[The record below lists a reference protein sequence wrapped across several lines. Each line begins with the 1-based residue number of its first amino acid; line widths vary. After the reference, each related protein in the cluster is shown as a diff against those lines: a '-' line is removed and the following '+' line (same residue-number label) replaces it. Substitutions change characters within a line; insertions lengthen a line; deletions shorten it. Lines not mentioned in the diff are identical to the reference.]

1 MTTTTTATGERDLTP
16 DLVEPDR
23 PPQRTRSAV
32 DLARRLY
39 GALRYEILIVA
50 VLAGS
55 FLARWLLA
63 DRNSYWLDEL
73 YSVAIYGIW
82 NPSAGAAVER
92 LANTSVH
99 PPLYQ
104 AILYVWMDLF
114 GDTERASRSLSN
126 LYITLATLFLYL
138 LVRNTLSRRV
148 ALWSAVT
155 FALMSAPMEFGL
167 MTRSYA
173 QTIFLA
179 TLSSYALLRLMRV
192 GADRGWRRALLSP
205 TAALLYAANVALLLT
220 HYFNA
225 FFYVAQGVI
234 AGIFVLCA
242 LPRRR
247 WLAGLGAV
255 AAMYA
260 VQGATFVLAWADV
273 LLRTYRRRAGAFPV
287 EEQGL
292 QTPWDLLKTTVTPN
306 IDAPWPIWVI
316 ALLVAAVVIARA
328 VRGLLGGRDLTI
340 DRQRA
345 WTVLYLFGWLVLPL
359 VVLVLAFLITGTARY
374 NFKYVLYA
382 MPALAPLVV
391 LTIGEAARLVGA
403 GWRSLRGRHLDA
415 AALTDVALVV
425 VIVTLV
431 IPGTLRGISWDRS
444 DFRGGAQRIVATIES
459 DPGSSYVLYDTA
471 FRDTSVL
478 NYYLARYS
486 GEVRVDGIIRVGQER
501 VDQGFPFE
509 SGRTEIERHDFLI
522 VAFINHPIT
531 QFPNALRR
539 LTERYPVYFRQVDD
553 KGKGLIIFR
562 VDHLQ
567 ERPEPR

>member
-1 MTTTTTATGERDLTP
+1 MTTTTTATGERDLTS
-16 DLVEPDR
+16 DLAEPDR

-39 GALRYEILIVA
+39 GALRHEILIIA

-55 FLARWLLA
+55 FLARWLVA

-114 GDTERASRSLSN
+114 GDTERSSRSLSN

-138 LVRNTLSRRV
+138 LVRDTLSRRV

-155 FALMSAPMEFGL
+155 FALMYAPMQFGL

-220 HYFNA
+220 HYYNA

-260 VQGATFVLAWADV
+260 VQGATFALAWGDV
-273 LLRTYRRRAGAFPV
+273 LLRTYRRRAGSFSV

-306 IDAPWPIWVI
+306 IDPPWPIWVI
-316 ALLVAAVVIARA
+316 GLLVAAVVVARA
-328 VRGLLGGRDLTI
+328 GRGLLGGRELTI

-374 NFKYVLYA
+374 NEKYVLYA

-391 LTIGEAARLVGA
+391 LTIGEAARLAGA
-403 GWRSLRGRHLDA
+403 GWRRVRWRHLDA
-415 AALTDVALVV
+415 AALTDFALVV
-425 VIVTLV
+425 VIVALV
-431 IPGTLRGISWDRS
+431 IPGTLRGVSWDRS

-486 GEVRVDGIIRVGQER
+486 DGVRVDGIIRVGQER
-501 VDQGFPFE
+501 LDQGFPFE

-562 VDHLQ
+562 VH
-567 ERPEPR
+567 PVSP

>member
-1 MTTTTTATGERDLTP
+1 MTTTTTTATGERALTP
-16 DLVEPDR
+16 DLAEPDR

-32 DLARRLY
+32 DLATRLC
-39 GALRYEILIVA
+39 GALRQEILIIA
-50 VLAGS
+50 VLVGS
-55 FLARWLLA
+55 FLARWLVA

-73 YSVAIYGIW
+73 LSVARYGIW
-82 NPSAGAAVER
+82 NPSVGAAVER
-92 LANTSVH
+92 LATASVH

-104 AILYVWMDLF
+104 AILYVWMELF

-138 LVRNTLSRRV
+138 LLRDTLSRRV

-155 FALMSAPMEFGL
+155 FALMYSPMRFGL
-167 MTRSYA
+167 ETRSYA

-179 TLSSYALLRLMRV
+179 TLSSYALVRLMRV

-205 TAALLYAANVALLLT
+205 TAALLYTANVALLLT

-225 FFYVAQGVI
+225 FFYVAQGII
-234 AGIFVLCA
+234 AGIFVLWA

-247 WLAGLGAV
+247 WLAGLCAV
-255 AAMYA
+255 AATYA
-260 VQGATFVLAWADV
+260 VQGATFALAWGAV
-273 LLRTYRRRAGAFPV
+273 LVRTYRRMAGAYSV
-287 EEQGL
+287 EEEGL
-292 QTPWDLLKTTVTPN
+292 KTPWELLKTTVTPN
-306 IDAPWPIWVI
+306 IDPPWPIWVI
-316 ALLVAAVVIARA
+316 ALLVAVVVIWRA
-328 VRGLLGGRDLTI
+328 GKGLLGGRELTS

-374 NFKYVLYA
+374 SARYVLYA

-403 GWRSLRGRHLDA
+403 GWRRVRGRGLDA
-415 AALTDVALVV
+415 VALTDVALIVV
-425 VIVTLV
+425 LVALV
-431 IPGTLRGISWDRS
+431 IPGTLRAVSS
-444 DFRGGAQRIVATIES
+444 DSGDWRGTAQRIVATIES

-471 FRDTSVL
+471 FGSSVL
-478 NYYLARYS
+478 DYYLARYS
-486 GEVRVDGIIRVGQER
+486 DEVRVGGVIRVGQEQL
-501 VDQGFPFE
+501 DQGFAFE

-522 VAFINHPIT
+522 VAFIHHRTT

-539 LTERYPVYFRQVDD
+539 LPERYPVYLRQVDD
-553 KGKGLIIFR
+553 KGRGLIIFR
-562 VDHLQ
+562 IH
-567 ERPEPR
+567 PEVSR

>member
-16 DLVEPDR
+16 DLAEPDR
-23 PPQRTRSAV
+23 PPQRKRSAV

-39 GALRYEILIVA
+39 GALRREILIIV

-55 FLARWLLA
+55 FLARWLVA

-73 YSVAIYGIW
+73 LSVAIYGIW

-92 LANTSVH
+92 LANASVH

-114 GDTERASRSLSN
+114 GDTERSTRSLSN

-155 FALMSAPMEFGL
+155 FALMYSPMYFGL
-167 MTRSYA
+167 ETRSYA

-179 TLSSYALLRLMRV
+179 TLSSYALVRLMRV

-225 FFYVAQGVI
+225 FFYVAQGVV

-242 LPRRR
+242 LPPRR

-260 VQGATFVLAWADV
+260 MQGATFALASGNVLM
-273 LLRTYRRRAGAFPV
+273 RTYRRRAGSFSV
-287 EEQGL
+287 EEKGL
-292 QTPWDLLKTTVTPN
+292 KTPWDLLKTTVTPN
-306 IDAPWPIWVI
+306 IDPPWPIWVI
-316 ALLVAAVVIARA
+316 ALLVAAVVVARA
-328 VRGLLGGRDLTI
+328 GRGLLGGRELTS
-340 DRQRA
+340 DRQGA

-374 NFKYVLYA
+374 NARYVLYA

-403 GWRSLRGRHLDA
+403 GWRRVRGRGPGRGGVDRRRPGRRHCHAGDPGDA
-415 AALTDVALVV
+415 AG
-425 VIVTLV
+425 
-431 IPGTLRGISWDRS
+431 P
-444 DFRGGAQRIVATIES
+444 F
-459 DPGSSYVLYDTA
+459 
-471 FRDTSVL
+471 
-478 NYYLARYS
+478 
-486 GEVRVDGIIRVGQER
+486 VGQ
-501 VDQGFPFE
+501 
-509 SGRTEIERHDFLI
+509 
-522 VAFINHPIT
+522 
-531 QFPNALRR
+531 
-539 LTERYPVYFRQVDD
+539 
-553 KGKGLIIFR
+553 
-562 VDHLQ
+562 
-567 ERPEPR
+567 

>member
-16 DLVEPDR
+16 ELADR
-23 PPQRTRSAV
+23 PPERTRSAV
-32 DLARRLY
+32 DFARRLY
-39 GALRYEILIVA
+39 VGLRHEILIIA
-50 VLAGS
+50 VMAGS

-104 AILYVWMDLF
+104 AILYIWMDLF

-138 LVRNTLSRRV
+138 LLRDTLSRRT
-148 ALWSAVT
+148 ALWSALT
-155 FALMSAPMEFGL
+155 FALMSAPTEFGL

-179 TLSSYALLRLMRV
+179 TLSSFALVRLMRV

-205 TAALLYAANVALLLT
+205 TAALLFAANVALLLT
-220 HYFNA
+220 HYFNT

-255 AAMYA
+255 TAMYG
-260 VQGATFVLAWADV
+260 VQGATFALAWGDV
-273 LLRTYRRRAGAFPV
+273 LVATYRRRAGAFPV

-292 QTPWDLLKTTVTPN
+292 QTPWELLKTTVTPN
-306 IDAPWPIWVI
+306 IDPPWPIWVI
-316 ALLVAAVVIARA
+316 ALLVAGVVVARA
-328 VRGLLGGRDLTI
+328 VRALLGGRDLTS

-403 GWRSLRGRHLDA
+403 GWCRVRWRHLDA

-444 DFRGGAQRIVATIES
+444 DFRGGAQRIVATIKS

-478 NYYLARYS
+478 DYYLARYS
-486 GEVRVDGIIRVGQER
+486 DDVRVDGIIRVGQER
-501 VDQGFPFE
+501 VDQGFPFD
-509 SGRTEIERHDFLI
+509 SGRTEIERHNFLI
-522 VAFINHPIT
+522 VAFVNHPIT

-539 LTERYPVYFRQVDD
+539 LTERYPVYFRQLDD

-562 VDHLQ
+562 VDHLPD
-567 ERPEPR
+567 RPGPR

>member
-1 MTTTTTATGERDLTP
+1 MTTTTTATGEHDLTS
-16 DLVEPDR
+16 DLAEPDR

-39 GALRYEILIVA
+39 GALRHEILIIA

-55 FLARWLLA
+55 FLARWLVA

-114 GDTERASRSLSN
+114 GDTERSSRSLSN

-138 LVRNTLSRRV
+138 LVRHTLSRRV

-155 FALMSAPMEFGL
+155 FALMYSPMQFGL

-220 HYFNA
+220 HYYNA

-260 VQGATFVLAWADV
+260 VQGATFALAWGDV
-273 LLRTYRRRAGAFPV
+273 LLRTYRRRAGSFSV

-292 QTPWDLLKTTVTPN
+292 QTPWDLLKTTVAPN
-306 IDAPWPIWVI
+306 IDPPWPIWAI
-316 ALLVAAVVIARA
+316 ALLVAAVVVARA

-345 WTVLYLFGWLVLPL
+345 WTVLYLLGWLVLPL

-374 NFKYVLYA
+374 NEKYVLYA

-391 LTIGEAARLVGA
+391 LIIGEAARLVGA
-403 GWRSLRGRHLDA
+403 GWRRVRRRHLDA

-431 IPGTLRGISWDRS
+431 IPGTLRGVSWDRS

-486 GEVRVDGIIRVGQER
+486 DDVRVDGIIRVGQER
-501 VDQGFPFE
+501 LDQGFAFE
-509 SGRTEIERHDFLI
+509 SGRAEIERHDFLI
-522 VAFINHPIT
+522 VAFVNHPIT

-562 VDHLQ
+562 VH
-567 ERPEPR
+567 PVSP

>member
-16 DLVEPDR
+16 DFAEPDR
-23 PPQRTRSAV
+23 PPQRTPSAV
-32 DLARRLY
+32 ALARRLC
-39 GALRYEILIVA
+39 GALRQETLLIIA

-55 FLARWLLA
+55 FLARWLVA

-73 YSVAIYGIW
+73 YSVATYGIW
-82 NPSAGAAVER
+82 NPSAGAAVEQ

-104 AILYVWMDLF
+104 AILYIWIDLF
-114 GDTERASRSLSN
+114 GDTERSSRSLSN

-138 LVRNTLSRRV
+138 LVRDTLSRRV

-155 FALMSAPMEFGL
+155 FALMYSPMYFGL
-167 MTRSYA
+167 ETRSYA

-179 TLSSYALLRLMRV
+179 TLSSYALVRLMRV

-242 LPRRR
+242 LPQRR

-260 VQGATFVLAWADV
+260 VQGATFALAWGDV
-273 LLRTYRRRAGAFPV
+273 LLRTYRRRAGSFSV
-287 EEQGL
+287 EEEGL

-306 IDAPWPIWVI
+306 IDPPWPIWVI
-316 ALLVAAVVIARA
+316 ALVVAAVVVARA
-328 VRGLLGGRDLTI
+328 GRELLGSRELTS
-340 DRQRA
+340 DRQGA

-374 NFKYVLYA
+374 NARYVLYA

-403 GWRSLRGRHLDA
+403 G
-415 AALTDVALVV
+415 
-425 VIVTLV
+425 
-431 IPGTLRGISWDRS
+431 
-444 DFRGGAQRIVATIES
+444 
-459 DPGSSYVLYDTA
+459 
-471 FRDTSVL
+471 
-478 NYYLARYS
+478 
-486 GEVRVDGIIRVGQER
+486 
-501 VDQGFPFE
+501 
-509 SGRTEIERHDFLI
+509 
-522 VAFINHPIT
+522 
-531 QFPNALRR
+531 
-539 LTERYPVYFRQVDD
+539 
-553 KGKGLIIFR
+553 
-562 VDHLQ
+562 
-567 ERPEPR
+567 

>member
-1 MTTTTTATGERDLTP
+1 MTTTTTAAGERDLTP
-16 DLVEPDR
+16 DLAEPDR
-23 PPQRTRSAV
+23 PPKRTRSAV

-39 GALRYEILIVA
+39 GALCHEILIIA

-82 NPSAGAAVER
+82 NPSAGAALER

-114 GDTERASRSLSN
+114 GDTERSTRSLSN

-138 LVRNTLSRRV
+138 LARDTLSRRV

-179 TLSSYALLRLMRV
+179 TLSSYALVRLMRA

-205 TAALLYAANVALLLT
+205 TAALLCAANVALLLT

-234 AGIFVLCA
+234 AGIFVLWA

-255 AAMYA
+255 GATYA
-260 VQGATFVLAWADV
+260 VQGVIFALAWGGV
-273 LLRTYRRRAGAFPV
+273 LLRTYRREAGSFSI
-287 EEQGL
+287 EEEGL
-292 QTPWDLLKTTVTPN
+292 QTPWELLKTTVTPN
-306 IDAPWPIWVI
+306 INAPWPIWVI

-328 VRGLLGGRDLTI
+328 GRGLLGGRELTI

-359 VVLVLAFLITGTARY
+359 VVLVLVFLITGTARY
-374 NFKYVLYA
+374 NYKYVLYA

-403 GWRSLRGRHLDA
+403 GWHRVRRRGLDA
-415 AALTDVALVV
+415 PALTDIALVV

-431 IPGTLRGISWDRS
+431 IPGTLRGVSWHRADW
-444 DFRGGAQRIVATIES
+444 RGTARTIVATIES
-459 DPGSSYVLYDTA
+459 DPGSSYVVYDTG
-471 FRDTSVL
+471 FRETSVL
-478 NYYLARYS
+478 DYYLARYND
-486 GEVRVDGIIRVGQER
+486 EVRVDGIIRVGQER
-501 VDQGFPFE
+501 VDQGFAFE
-509 SGRTEIERHDFLI
+509 TGRTEIERHDFLI
-522 VAFINHPIT
+522 VAFIHHRIT

-553 KGKGLIIFR
+553 KGSGLIIFR
-562 VDHLQ
+562 IH
-567 ERPEPR
+567 PS

>member
-1 MTTTTTATGERDLTP
+1 MTTTTTVTGERPLTADLA
-16 DLVEPDR
+16 EPDR

-32 DLARRLY
+32 NIARRLY
-39 GALRYEILIVA
+39 GGLGQQTLIIA

-114 GDTERASRSLSN
+114 GDTERSSRSLSN

-138 LVRNTLSRRV
+138 LVRDMLSHRV

-155 FALMSAPMEFGL
+155 FALMYSPMHFALE
-167 MTRSYA
+167 TRSYA

-179 TLSSYALLRLMRV
+179 TLSSYALVRLMRV
-192 GADRGWRRALLSP
+192 GAERGWRRALFSP
-205 TAALLYAANVALLLT
+205 TAALLFGANVALLLT

-255 AAMYA
+255 AVMYA
-260 VQGATFVLAWADV
+260 VQGATFTLAWGHV
-273 LLRTYRRRAGAFPV
+273 LLGTYRKSAGSYSV
-287 EEQGL
+287 EEEGL
-292 QTPWDLLKTTVTPN
+292 QTPWDLLKMTVTPN
-306 IDAPWPIWVI
+306 IDPPWPIWVI
-316 ALLVAAVVIARA
+316 ALLVVAVIVARA
-328 VRGLLGGRDLTI
+328 GRRLLGGRELTS
-340 DRQRA
+340 DRQAA

-374 NFKYVLYA
+374 SARYVLYA

-391 LTIGEAARLVGA
+391 ITIGEAARLVGA
-403 GWRSLRGRHLDA
+403 GWRRVRGRGVDA
-415 AALTDVALVV
+415 AALTDVALII

-431 IPGTLRGISWDRS
+431 IPGTLRGVSWIPS
-444 DFRGGAQRIVATIES
+444 DDYRGAAQRIVATIES
-459 DPGSSYVLYDTA
+459 DPGSSYVLYDTT
-471 FRDTSVL
+471 FRDISVL
-478 NYYLARYS
+478 DYYLARYS
-486 GEVRVDGIIRVGQER
+486 DAVRVDGIIRVGQER
-501 VDQGFPFE
+501 GDRGFAFE
-509 SGRTEIERHDFLI
+509 SGRTEIEQHDFLI
-522 VAFINHPIT
+522 VAFIHHRIT
-531 QFPNALRR
+531 GFPNALRR
-539 LTERYPVYFRQVDD
+539 LTERYPVHFRQIDE

-562 VDHLQ
+562 IHPPS
-567 ERPEPR
+567 EGSP

>member
-1 MTTTTTATGERDLTP
+1 MMTTTTATGERDLTA
-16 DLVEPDR
+16 DLAEPDR
-23 PPQRTRSAV
+23 PPQRTRPPV

-39 GALRYEILIVA
+39 GALRQEILLIM

-55 FLARWLLA
+55 FLTRWLVA
-63 DRNSYWLDEL
+63 DQNSYWLDEL

-114 GDTERASRSLSN
+114 GDTERASSSLSN

-138 LVRNTLSRRV
+138 LLRDTLSRRV

-155 FALMSAPMEFGL
+155 FALMYSPMCYGL
-167 MTRSYA
+167 ETRSYA

-179 TLSSYALLRLMRV
+179 TLSSYALVRLMRV

-220 HYFNA
+220 HYYNA

-255 AAMYA
+255 AATYA
-260 VQGATFVLAWADV
+260 VQGATFALVWGDV
-273 LLRTYRRRAGAFPV
+273 LLRTYRRRAGSYSL
-287 EEQGL
+287 EEEGL
-292 QTPWDLLKTTVTPN
+292 QTPWELLKTTVTPN
-306 IDAPWPIWVI
+306 IDPPWPIWVI
-316 ALLVAAVVIARA
+316 ALLVAAVVVARA
-328 VRGLLGGRDLTI
+328 VRGLLGGREFTR
-340 DRQRA
+340 DRQGA

-374 NFKYVLYA
+374 NPRYVLYA

-391 LTIGEAARLVGA
+391 LTIAEAARLVGA
-403 GWRSLRGRHLDA
+403 GWRRVRGRGLEA
-415 AALTDVALVV
+415 AALTDVAMVV

-431 IPGTLRGISWDRS
+431 IPGTLRGASSDRA
-444 DFRGGAQRIVATIES
+444 DWRDTAQRIVATIES
-459 DPGSSYVLYDTA
+459 DPSSSYVLYDTA

-478 NYYLARYS
+478 DYYLARYS
-486 GEVRVDGIIRVGQER
+486 DEVRVGGIIRVGQER
-501 VDQGFPFE
+501 QDQVFAFE

-522 VAFINHPIT
+522 VAFIHHQIT

-539 LTERYPVYFRQVDD
+539 LTERYPVYLRQVDD

-562 VDHLQ
+562 IH
-567 ERPEPR
+567 PS

>member
-1 MTTTTTATGERDLTP
+1 MTTTATATAERDLTP
-16 DLVEPDR
+16 DLAEPDR
-23 PPQRTRSAV
+23 PPQSTRSAV
-32 DLARRLY
+32 DPARRLS
-39 GALRYEILIVA
+39 GALRQETLLIIA

-55 FLARWLLA
+55 FLARWLVA

-104 AILYVWMDLF
+104 AILYVWMDVF
-114 GDTERASRSLSN
+114 GDTERSSRSLSN
-126 LYITLATLFLYL
+126 LYITLATLFIYL
-138 LVRNTLSRRV
+138 LVRDTLSRRV

-155 FALMSAPMEFGL
+155 FALMYSPMHFGL
-167 MTRSYA
+167 ETRSYA

-179 TLSSYALLRLMRV
+179 TLSSYALVRLMRV

-225 FFYVAQGVI
+225 FFCVAQGVI
-234 AGIFVLCA
+234 AGIFVLWA

-255 AAMYA
+255 AATYA
-260 VQGATFVLAWADV
+260 VQGATFALAWGDV
-273 LLRTYRRRAGAFPV
+273 LLRTYRRRAGSFSV
-287 EEQGL
+287 EEEGL

-306 IDAPWPIWVI
+306 IDPPWPIWVI
-316 ALLVAAVVIARA
+316 ALVVAAIVVARA
-328 VRGLLGGRDLTI
+328 GRGLLHGRELTS
-340 DRQRA
+340 DRQGA

-374 NFKYVLYA
+374 DARYVLYA

-403 GWRSLRGRHLDA
+403 GWRRVSWRGLDA
-415 AALTDVALVV
+415 TALIDVALVV

-431 IPGTLRGISWDRS
+431 VPGTLRSVSSDRG
-444 DFRGGAQRIVATIES
+444 DWRGTAQRIVATIES

-471 FRDTSVL
+471 FRTSVL

-486 GEVRVDGIIRVGQER
+486 GEVRVDGIIRVSQER
-501 VDQGFPFE
+501 LDQGFAFE

-522 VAFINHPIT
+522 VAFIHHRIT

-539 LTERYPVYFRQVDD
+539 LTERYPVYLRQVDD
-553 KGKGLIIFR
+553 EGRGLIIFR
-562 VDHLQ
+562 IH
-567 ERPEPR
+567 RS

>member
-1 MTTTTTATGERDLTP
+1 MTTTTTATERDLTP
-16 DLVEPDR
+16 DLAEPDR
-23 PPQRTRSAV
+23 PPQKTRSAV

-39 GALRYEILIVA
+39 GALRHQILIIA
-50 VLAGS
+50 VLASS

-82 NPSAGAAVER
+82 NPSAGAAVEK

-138 LVRNTLSRRV
+138 LVRNALSGRV

-155 FALMSAPMEFGL
+155 FALMYSPVQFGL

-179 TLSSYALLRLMRV
+179 TLSSYALVRLMRV
-192 GADRGWRRALLSP
+192 GADRGWRRAMLSP

-220 HYFNA
+220 HYYNA

-242 LPRRR
+242 LPPRR

-260 VQGATFVLAWADV
+260 VQGATFALAWGDV
-273 LLRTYRRRAGAFPV
+273 LLRTYRRRAGSFSV

-292 QTPWDLLKTTVTPN
+292 QTPWELLKTTVTPN
-306 IDAPWPIWVI
+306 IDPPWSIWVI
-316 ALLVAAVVIARA
+316 ALLVAAVVAARA
-328 VRGLLGGRDLTI
+328 VRGLLGGRDLTM
-340 DRQRA
+340 DRQRH

-374 NFKYVLYA
+374 NEKYVLYA

-403 GWRSLRGRHLDA
+403 GWRRLRWRHLDA
-415 AALTDVALVV
+415 AVLTDIALVV

-431 IPGTLRGISWDRS
+431 IPGTLRGVSWDRS
-444 DFRGGAQRIVATIES
+444 DFRGGAQKIVATIES
-459 DPGSSYVLYDTA
+459 NPGSSYVLYDTA

-486 GEVRVDGIIRVGQER
+486 DKVRVGGIIRVGQER
-501 VDQGFPFE
+501 VDQGFAFD

-567 ERPEPR
+567 DRPEPR

>member
-1 MTTTTTATGERDLTP
+1 MTTTTTATGERDLTS
-16 DLVEPDR
+16 DLAEPDR

-39 GALRYEILIVA
+39 GALRHEILIIA

-55 FLARWLLA
+55 FLARWLVA

-114 GDTERASRSLSN
+114 GDTERSSRSLSN

-138 LVRNTLSRRV
+138 LVRDTLSRRV

-155 FALMSAPMEFGL
+155 FALMYAPMQFGL

-220 HYFNA
+220 HYYNA

-247 WLAGLGAV
+247 WLAGLSAV

-260 VQGATFVLAWADV
+260 VQGATFALAWGDV
-273 LLRTYRRRAGAFPV
+273 LLRTYRRRAGSFSV

-306 IDAPWPIWVI
+306 IDPPWPIWVI
-316 ALLVAAVVIARA
+316 GLLVAAVVVARA
-328 VRGLLGGRDLTI
+328 GRGLLSGRDLTI

-374 NFKYVLYA
+374 NEKYVLYA

-403 GWRSLRGRHLDA
+403 GWRRVRRRHLDA

-425 VIVTLV
+425 VIVALV
-431 IPGTLRGISWDRS
+431 IPGTLRGVSWDRS

-486 GEVRVDGIIRVGQER
+486 DGVRVDGIIRVGQER
-501 VDQGFPFE
+501 LDQGFPFE

-562 VDHLQ
+562 VH
-567 ERPEPR
+567 PVSP